1 MRRRVRTIS
10 ELVTSAGRGLV
21 LVRLLVAIALALT
34 AFAHRAAP
42 VNAAPAADFLA
53 YVLPDGTL
61 PVLCLT
67 ESGDENSD
75 HHKGS
80 AACEFCRIAGAIA
93 FAVPPALH
101 GAPIDAAKRVSP
113 VALAG
118 LVRGE
123 PAFWP
128 AAPPQGPPAV
138 LA

>member
-1 MRRRVRTIS
+1 MCERVQTIS
-10 ELVTSAGRGLV
+10 GIAASAGRGLV
-21 LVRLLVAIALALT
+21 LVRLLIILALALT

-42 VNAAPAADFLA
+42 DNAPPATDFLA
-53 YVLPDGTL
+53 YALPDGTL

-67 ESGDENSD
+67 ESGDADSD

-93 FAVPPALH
+93 VAVPPALH
-101 GAPIDAAKRVSP
+101 SAPIDAAKRVSP

-128 AAPPQGPPAV
+128 AAPPQGPPSLNA
-138 LA
+138 